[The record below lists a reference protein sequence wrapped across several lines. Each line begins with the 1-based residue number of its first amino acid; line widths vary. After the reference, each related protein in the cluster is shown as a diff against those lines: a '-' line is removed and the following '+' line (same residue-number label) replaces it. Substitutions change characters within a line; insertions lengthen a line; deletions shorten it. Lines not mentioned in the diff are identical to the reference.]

1 MLCEGTFTASA
12 QVLLLAAMQFLPT
25 PVRKSWFGSW
35 IEVGES
41 QGLLPTAPSAI
52 EFNGAIENG
61 NFKTIYP

>member
-1 MLCEGTFTASA
+1 MKEPSRQSA

-25 PVRKSWFGSW
+25 PIQKSWFGSW

-41 QGLLPTAPSAI
+41 QGIFPTPPSAI

-61 NFKTIYP
+61 TLRTIYP